1 MGQFH
6 DHSTLLLLGI
16 EIVATL
22 SMIMIMKILVSF
34 VYFTNSCFG
43 TCMQLEA

>member
-6 DHSTLLLLGI
+6 DHSALLLLGI

-22 SMIMIMKILVSF
+22 SMTMIMKILVSC
-34 VYFTNSCFG
+34 VVCSDN
-43 TCMQLEA
+43 LRA